1 MTQEKKPRDVN
12 AAWTVWLAFNDVVLQ
27 ILYPV
32 FSK

>member
-12 AAWTVWLAFNDVVLQ
+12 AAWTTWLASNDVVLH